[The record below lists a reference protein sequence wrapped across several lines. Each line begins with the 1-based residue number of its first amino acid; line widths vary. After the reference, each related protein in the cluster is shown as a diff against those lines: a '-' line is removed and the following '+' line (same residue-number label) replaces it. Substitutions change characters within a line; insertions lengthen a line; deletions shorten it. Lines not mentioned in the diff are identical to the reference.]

1 MVRPTRLG
9 QRPASSPEFAVLERP
24 AGQPLRLLL
33 QRRAPSEAVRSA
45 TAHLDMACTD
55 RSVEVA
61 RHIGLGA
68 RHVRCADRWDTLL
81 DPAGRPYC
89 ITDRNPSTGNLP
101 S

>member
-1 MVRPTRLG
+1 
-9 QRPASSPEFAVLERP
+9 
-24 AGQPLRLLL
+24 
-33 QRRAPSEAVRSA
+33 
-45 TAHLDMACTD
+45 MACTD

-68 RHVRCADRWDTLL
+68 RHVRCADRWEALL